1 MYDGRRSAAGE
12 IAPEAGTLT
21 HMRLQA
27 PHCPSCGAPLD
38 VPPGAER
45 VTCGY
50 CASALVVH
58 EERVS
63 TRRPPPPR
71 SAADDEETPYPEPD
85 ATLWTRESPRFEL
98 SVIEQK
104 IPDTVPELFSGVELG
119 DERFAFVS
127 LRVVDREGRPVVHA
141 LDGAFAALK
150 ASLESDGDPGLAAN
164 LALEALC
171 EKGFEHRLEC
181 GVVLFEPR
189 HMRVVPYTAGLGD
202 GLLWAS
208 SEEGR
213 CITAGTHHPPLER
226 KMLRET
232 ADHFSNARDLQLA
245 AGDLVLVPSAGFV
258 GRGAR
263 GYSNGMRALL
273 DVANEHLGEAPLR
286 VVTLAKNGFWT
297 EFQRQRRSVVAP
309 VGDVRVAAVR
319 AIPPPLAAALP
330 GELAAHTVRTRRFE
344 LSALAAPGDALKL
357 YPLKKERHVLV
368 WLSPAAGP
376 LPDSAL
382 DVAARAVLA
391 LLDGETGDNEN
402 PRQAGRDALAA
413 LGLGEDAVKLAVV
426 QLFDEYERVKYFRHG
441 WKQPV
446 ALGPRGFRGDSMQQ
460 FDEGGEATVHEGA
473 RLFFPGGLRFDG
485 QHAQAAQLAAVW
497 PGGKASRLYAALA
510 AHWKTKRTE
519 PALKAL
525 ALAARSDQ
533 PDAALA
539 GLALV
544 TGVPAP

>member
-1 MYDGRRSAAGE
+1 
-12 IAPEAGTLT
+12 
-21 HMRLQA
+21 MRLQA
-27 PHCPSCGAPLD
+27 PHCPSCGAPID
-38 VPPGAER
+38 VAVGAQR

-50 CASALVVH
+50 CNTSLVVH

-63 TRRPPPPR
+63 TNRPPPPR
-71 SAADDEETPYPEPD
+71 SQVDDEETPYPEPD

-98 SVIEQK
+98 SVIEQRV
-104 IPDTVPELFSGVELG
+104 PDTVPELFSGVELG
-119 DERFAFVS
+119 EDRFAFVS
-127 LRVVDREGRPVVHA
+127 LRVVDREGRPVVHP

-150 ASLESDGDPGLAAN
+150 ASLENDGDPGLAAN
-164 LALEALC
+164 LALETLC
-171 EKGFEHRLEC
+171 QKSFEHRLEC

-189 HMRVVPYTAGLGD
+189 HMRVIPYAAGLGD
-202 GLLWAS
+202 GILWAS

-213 CITAGTHHPPLER
+213 CITAGGHQSALER

-232 ADHFSNARDLQLA
+232 ADYFSNGREVQLA

-263 GYSNGMRALL
+263 GYSNGLRALL

-286 VVTLAKNGFWT
+286 VVTLAKNAFWA
-297 EFQRQRRSVVAP
+297 EFQKQRRSVVAP
-309 VGDVRVAAVR
+309 VGDVRLAAVR
-319 AIPPPLAAALP
+319 AIPPPMVTALP
-330 GELAAHTVRTRRFE
+330 AGLVSHTFRSRRFE
-344 LSALAAPGDALKL
+344 VAALASPTDALKL
-357 YPLKKERHVLV
+357 YPLRKDRHVLV
-368 WLSPAAGP
+368 WLSGVKGP
-376 LPDSAL
+376 PPDGAL

-391 LLDGETGDNEN
+391 LLDGETGDNDN

-413 LGLGEDAVKLAVV
+413 LGVAPESLRLAVI

-473 RLFFPGGLRFDG
+473 RLFFPGLLQYEG
-485 QHAQAAQLAAVW
+485 QHAEAAQLATVW
-497 PGGKASRLYAALA
+497 PGGKASRLYDALG
-510 AHWKTKRTE
+510 AHWKTKRSE
-519 PALKAL
+519 PALKQL
-525 ALAARSDQ
+525 ALAAASDQ
-533 PDAALA
+533 PGAALA
-539 GLALV
+539 GLGLV

>member
-1 MYDGRRSAAGE
+1 M
-12 IAPEAGTLT
+12 P
-21 HMRLQA
+21 
-27 PHCPSCGAPLD
+27 
-38 VPPGAER
+38 VGAER
-45 VTCGY
+45 VTCSY
-50 CASALVVH
+50 CNSALVVH

-63 TRRPPPPR
+63 TRRAPPPR
-71 SAADDEETPYPEPD
+71 SAADDEETPYPQPD

-119 DERFAFVS
+119 EDRFAFVS
-127 LRVVDREGRPVVHA
+127 LRVVDREGRPVAHP
-141 LDGAFAALK
+141 LDSAFAALK
-150 ASLESDGDPGLAAN
+150 TSLEDDGDPGLAAN

-171 EKGFEHRLEC
+171 EKAFEHRLEC
-181 GVVLFEPR
+181 GIVLFEPR

-202 GLLWAS
+202 GVLWAS

-213 CITAGTHHPPLER
+213 CITAGTHHPALER

-232 ADHFSNARDLQLA
+232 ADHFSNGRLVQLA
-245 AGDLVLVPSAGFV
+245 AGDLVLVPSAGFM

-263 GYSNGMRALL
+263 GSSNGLRVLL

-286 VVTLAKNGFWT
+286 VVTLAKNGFWA
-297 EFQRQRRSVVAP
+297 EFQKQRRSGVSP

-319 AIPPPLAAALP
+319 AIPPPLATELP
-330 GELAAHTVRTRRFE
+330 RGLAHHTLRTRRFE
-344 LSALAAPGDALKL
+344 VSALAAPGDALQL
-357 YPLKKERHVLV
+357 YPLKQDRYVLL

-376 LPDSAL
+376 LPEGAL

-391 LLDGETGDNEN
+391 VLDGETGDNDN
-402 PRQAGRDALAA
+402 PRRAGRDALEA
-413 LGLGEDAVKLAVV
+413 LGLGEDALKLAVI
-426 QLFDEYERVKYFRHG
+426 QLFDEYERVKYFRAG

-473 RLFFPGGLRFDG
+473 RLFFPGALRFEG
-485 QHAQAAQLAAVW
+485 QHAQAAQLATVW
-497 PGGKASRLYAALA
+497 PGGKASRLYGAMA
-510 AHWKTKRTE
+510 AHWKTKKSA

-525 ALAARSDQ
+525 ALAALSDQ
-533 PDAALA
+533 PDAVLA

-544 TGVPAP
+544 TGVPTP